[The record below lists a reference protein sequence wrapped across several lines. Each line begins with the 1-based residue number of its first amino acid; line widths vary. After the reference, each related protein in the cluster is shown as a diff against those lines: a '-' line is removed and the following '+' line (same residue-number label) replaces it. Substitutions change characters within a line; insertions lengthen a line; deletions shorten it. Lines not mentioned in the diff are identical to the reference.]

1 MRILLL
7 LLVIFS
13 SPVMGCELPFPN
25 LGKVWCLVPSAND
38 SQTGVYRVSGKDLQV
53 RLSDRLVVRANGFT
67 RESLQALDSRI
78 EAVSELYLM
87 DDAVYYSVNVGIKD
101 RLPGVIRS
109 LSKVQGISLVQPDIL
124 QLREKHVTDVPALTP
139 PAYLTQL
146 GIPELWPATPQGRG
160 VRVAV
165 IDDGF
170 DLEHE
175 ELTHTQVIFSYDTT
189 SRSQDVSPGGGDDSH
204 GTRVAGTIF
213 AAHNGVG
220 IDGIAPQAN
229 LIAIRQP
236 DTWTSHT
243 ILSFYL
249 SKLSQADI
257 VNASW
262 RSQWLLEPVA
272 DIVEDL
278 AQNGRRGKGSA
289 VVFSA
294 GNSGM
299 ELTGDDS
306 ESQLQAAV
314 VIGAD
319 NGQGQRTRFSNYG
332 QSVDAY
338 VYGKAA
344 PAVVPGG
351 YGRFSGTSLSAAVVS
366 GYFALLLSQDPSLT
380 LHQLVARLQQRL
392 SLYQSSLQGPES

>member
-1 MRILLL
+1 MRSLLL
-7 LLVIFS
+7 LLVMFS
-13 SPVMGCELPFPN
+13 APVMGCELPFPN
-25 LGKVWCLVPSAND
+25 LGKAWCLVPAAND
-38 SQTGVYRVSGKDLQV
+38 SQAGVYRVSGKDLLV
-53 RLSDRLVVRANGFT
+53 RLSDRLIVRANGFT

-87 DDAVYYSVNVGIKD
+87 DAAAYYSVSVGIRD
-101 RLPGVIRS
+101 RLPVVIRS
-109 LSKVQGISLVQPDIL
+109 LSEVQGISLVQPDIL
-124 QLREKHVTDVPALTP
+124 QLREKHAADVPVPTHP
-139 PAYLTQL
+139 IYLTQL

-175 ELTHTQVIFSYDTT
+175 ELTHTRVIFSYDTA
-189 SRSQDVSPGGGDDSH
+189 SRSQDVSPGGEDDSH

-220 IDGIAPQAN
+220 IDGIAP
-229 LIAIRQP
+229 LSSMIAIRQP

-272 DIVEDL
+272 DIVADL

-299 ELTGDDS
+299 ELTGVDS

-392 SLYQSSLQGPES
+392 SQYQSSLQGPES

>member
-1 MRILLL
+1 MRSLLL

-25 LGKVWCLVPSAND
+25 LGKVWCLVPAAND

-53 RLSDRLVVRANGFT
+53 RVSDRLIVRANGFT

-87 DDAVYYSVNVGIKD
+87 DDAVYYSVNVGVAD
-101 RLPGVIRS
+101 RLPAVIRS
-109 LSKVQGISLVQPDIL
+109 LSEVQGVSLVQPDIL
-124 QLREKHVTDVPALTP
+124 QLREKHAAEALAETTP
-139 PAYLTQL
+139 IYFTQL
-146 GIPELWPATPQGRG
+146 GIPELWPATQGRG

-170 DLEHE
+170 DLDHE
-175 ELTHTQVIFSYDTT
+175 ELRHTQVIFSYDTA
-189 SRSQDVSPGGGDDSH
+189 SRSQDVSPGGEDDSH
-204 GTRVAGTIF
+204 GTRVAGAIF

-220 IDGIAPQAN
+220 IDGIAPQAS

-262 RSQWLLEPVA
+262 RSQWLLEPMA
-272 DIVEDL
+272 DIVADL

-299 ELTGDDS
+299 NLAEDDS

-319 NGQGQRTRFSNYG
+319 NGKGQRTRFSNYG
-332 QSVDAY
+332 QTVDAY
-338 VYGKAA
+338 LYGNAA

-351 YGRFSGTSLSAAVVS
+351 YGRFSGTSLSAAVAS

-392 SLYQSSLQGPES
+392 SQHQSSLLEPES

>member
-1 MRILLL
+1 MRSLLL
-7 LLVIFS
+7 LLVMFS
-13 SPVMGCELPFPN
+13 APVMGCELPFPN
-25 LGKVWCLVPSAND
+25 LGKAWCLVPAAND
-38 SQTGVYRVSGKDLQV
+38 SQAGVYRVSGKDLLV
-53 RLSDRLVVRANGFT
+53 RLSDRLIVRANGFT

-87 DDAVYYSVNVGIKD
+87 DAAAYYSVSVGIRD
-101 RLPGVIRS
+101 RLPVVIRS
-109 LSKVQGISLVQPDIL
+109 LSEVQGISLVQPDIL
-124 QLREKHVTDVPALTP
+124 QLREKHAADVSTP
-139 PAYLTQL
+139 THPIYLTQL

-175 ELTHTQVIFSYDTT
+175 ELTHTQVIFSYDTA
-189 SRSQDVSPGGGDDSH
+189 SRSQDVSPGGEGDSH
-204 GTRVAGTIF
+204 GTKVAGTVF

-220 IDGIAPQAN
+220 IDGIAPQAS

-236 DTWTSHT
+236 DTWTSDT
-243 ILSFYL
+243 LLSFYL

-262 RSQWLLEPVA
+262 RSEWLLEPVA
-272 DIVEDL
+272 DIVADL

-294 GNSGM
+294 GNNGM
-299 ELTGDDS
+299 ELTGEDS
-306 ESQLQAAV
+306 EAQLQAAV
-314 VIGAD
+314 VIGAA

-351 YGRFSGTSLSAAVVS
+351 YGRFSGTSLSAAVAS

-392 SLYQSSLQGPES
+392 SLYQSSLQVPES

>member
-1 MRILLL
+1 MRSLLL

-13 SPVMGCELPFPN
+13 SPVVGCELPFPN
-25 LGKVWCLVPSAND
+25 LGKVWCLVPAAND

-53 RLSDRLVVRANGFT
+53 RLSDRLIVRADGFT

-109 LSKVQGISLVQPDIL
+109 LSKVQGIGLVQPDIL
-124 QLREKHVTDVPALTP
+124 QLRKKHATDIPAPTP
-139 PAYLTQL
+139 PKYLSQL
-146 GIPELWPATPQGRG
+146 DIPELWSGTPQGRG

-175 ELTHTQVIFSYDTT
+175 EFKHLEVVFSYDTA
-189 SRSQDVSPGGGDDSH
+189 SRSQDVSPRGEGDSH
-204 GTRVAGTIF
+204 GTKVTGTIF

-220 IDGIAPQAN
+220 IDGIAPQAG

-272 DIVEDL
+272 DIVGDL

-314 VIGAD
+314 VIGSD
-319 NGQGQRTRFSNYG
+319 DGQGQRTGFSNYG

-338 VYGKAA
+338 VYGKAS

-351 YGRFSGTSLSAAVVS
+351 YGRFSGTSLSAAVAS

-392 SLYQSSLQGPES
+392 SQYHSSLQGPQS

>member
-1 MRILLL
+1 MRSLLL
-7 LLVIFS
+7 LLVMFS
-13 SPVMGCELPFPN
+13 APVMGCELPFPN
-25 LGKVWCLVPSAND
+25 LGKAWCLVPAAND
-38 SQTGVYRVSGKDLQV
+38 SQAGVYRVSGKDLLV
-53 RLSDRLVVRANGFT
+53 RLSDRLIVRANGFT

-87 DDAVYYSVNVGIKD
+87 DDAAYYSVSVGIRD
-101 RLPGVIRS
+101 RLPVVIRS
-109 LSKVQGISLVQPDIL
+109 LSEVQGISLVQPDIL
-124 QLREKHVTDVPALTP
+124 QLREKHAADVSTPTP
-139 PAYLTQL
+139 PTYLTQL

-175 ELTHTQVIFSYDTT
+175 ELTHTQVIFSYDTA
-189 SRSQDVSPGGGDDSH
+189 SRSQDVSPGGEDDSH
-204 GTRVAGTIF
+204 GTRVAGAIF

-220 IDGIAPQAN
+220 IDGIAPQAS

-236 DTWTSHT
+236 DTWTSDT
-243 ILSFYL
+243 LLSFYL

-262 RSQWLLEPVA
+262 RSEWLLEPVA
-272 DIVEDL
+272 DIVADL

-294 GNSGM
+294 GNNGM
-299 ELTGDDS
+299 ELTGEDS
-306 ESQLQAAV
+306 EAQLQAAV
-314 VIGAD
+314 VIGAA

-351 YGRFSGTSLSAAVVS
+351 YGRFSGTSLSAAVAS

>member
-1 MRILLL
+1 MRSLLL

-13 SPVMGCELPFPN
+13 APAMGCELPFPN
-25 LGKVWCLVPSAND
+25 LGKVWCLVPAAND
-38 SQTGVYRVSGKDLQV
+38 SQAGVYRVSGKDLQV
-53 RLSDRLVVRANGFT
+53 RLSDRLIVRANGFT

-78 EAVSELYLM
+78 EAVSQLYLM
-87 DDAVYYSVNVGIKD
+87 DDAVYYSVNVGVAD
-101 RLPGVIRS
+101 RLPAVIRS
-109 LSKVQGISLVQPDIL
+109 LSEVQGISLVQPDIL
-124 QLREKHVTDVPALTP
+124 QLRKKHAAEVPVQTP
-139 PAYLTQL
+139 PTYLTQL
-146 GIPELWPATPQGRG
+146 GIPELWPDTQGRG

-170 DLEHE
+170 DLEHGE
-175 ELTHTQVIFSYDTT
+175 FKHLEVVFSYDTA
-189 SRSQDVSPGGGDDSH
+189 SRSQDVSPRGEGDSH
-204 GTRVAGTIF
+204 GTKVAGTVF

-220 IDGIAPQAN
+220 IDGIAPQAS

-236 DTWTSHT
+236 DTWTSDT
-243 ILSFYL
+243 LLSFYL

-262 RSQWLLEPVA
+262 RSEWLLEPVA
-272 DIVEDL
+272 DIVADL

-299 ELTGDDS
+299 ELTGEDS
-306 ESQLQAAV
+306 EAQLQAAV
-314 VIGAD
+314 VIGAA

-332 QSVDAY
+332 QSVDLY
-338 VYGKAA
+338 VYGKAS

-351 YGRFSGTSLSAAVVS
+351 YGRFSGTSLSAAVAS

-380 LHQLVARLQQRL
+380 LYQLVARLQQRL
-392 SLYQSSLQGPES
+392 SLYQSSLLEPES

>member
-1 MRILLL
+1 
-7 LLVIFS
+7 
-13 SPVMGCELPFPN
+13 MGCELPFPN
-25 LGKVWCLVPSAND
+25 LGKVWCLVPAAND
-38 SQTGVYRVSGKDLQV
+38 SQAGVYRVSGKDLQV
-53 RLSDRLVVRANGFT
+53 RLSDRLIVRTNGFT
-67 RESLQALDSRI
+67 RKSLQALDSRI
-78 EAVSELYLM
+78 ETVSELYLM
-87 DDAVYYSVNVGIKD
+87 EEAVYYSVNVGVAD
-101 RLPGVIRS
+101 RLPAVIRS
-109 LSKVQGISLVQPDIL
+109 LSEVQGISLVQPDIL
-124 QLREKHVTDVPALTP
+124 QLRKKHAAEVPVQTP
-139 PAYLTQL
+139 PTYLTQL
-146 GIPELWPATPQGRG
+146 GIPELWPDTQGRG

-175 ELTHTQVIFSYDTT
+175 EFKHLEVVFSYDTA
-189 SRSQDVSPGGGDDSH
+189 SRSQDVSPRGEGDSH
-204 GTRVAGTIF
+204 GTKVAGTVF

-220 IDGIAPQAN
+220 IDGIAPQAS

-236 DTWTSHT
+236 DTWTSDT
-243 ILSFYL
+243 LLSFYL

-272 DIVEDL
+272 DIVADL

-299 ELTGDDS
+299 ELTGEDS
-306 ESQLQAAV
+306 EAQLQAAV
-314 VIGAD
+314 VIGAA

-332 QSVDAY
+332 QSVDLY
-338 VYGKAA
+338 VYGKAS

-351 YGRFSGTSLSAAVVS
+351 YGRFSGTSLSAAVAS
-366 GYFALLLSQDPSLT
+366 GYFALLLSQAPSLT
-380 LHQLVARLQQRL
+380 LHQLVALLQQRL
-392 SLYQSSLQGPES
+392 SLYQSSLLEPES

>member
-1 MRILLL
+1 MRSLLL

-13 SPVMGCELPFPN
+13 SPVLGCELPFPN
-25 LGKVWCLVPSAND
+25 LGKVWCLVPASND
-38 SQTGVYRVSGKDLQV
+38 SQEGMYRVSGKDLQV
-53 RLSDRLVVRANGFT
+53 RLSDRLIVRANGFS

-78 EAVSELYLM
+78 EGVSELYLM
-87 DDAVYYSVNVGIKD
+87 DDAVYYSVNVGIRD
-101 RLPGVIRS
+101 RLPAVIRS
-109 LSKVQGISLVQPDIL
+109 LSGESGISLVQPDIL
-124 QLREKHVTDVPALTP
+124 QLRKKHATDVLASTP
-139 PAYLTQL
+139 SNYMTQL
-146 GIPELWPATPQGRG
+146 GIPELWSATPQGQG

-170 DLEHE
+170 DLEHD
-175 ELTHTQVIFSYDTT
+175 ELTHTQVIFSYDTA
-189 SRSQDVSPGGGDDSH
+189 SRSQDVSPRGASDAH
-204 GTRVAGTIF
+204 GTRVAGTVF

-220 IDGIAPQAN
+220 IDGIAPQAS

-272 DIVEDL
+272 DIVADL

-366 GYFALLLSQDPSLT
+366 GYFALLLSKDPSLT
-380 LHQLVARLQQRL
+380 LSQLVARLQQRL
-392 SLYQSSLQGPES
+392 SLYQSSLHGPES

>member
-1 MRILLL
+1 
-7 LLVIFS
+7 
-13 SPVMGCELPFPN
+13 MGCELPFPN
-25 LGKVWCLVPSAND
+25 FGKVWCLVPAAND
-38 SQTGVYRVSGKDLQV
+38 YPPGVYRVSGKDLQV
-53 RLSDRLVVRANGFT
+53 SLSDRLIVRANGFT

-87 DDAVYYSVNVGIKD
+87 DDAVYYSINVGVTD
-101 RLPGVIRS
+101 RLPAVMRS
-109 LSKVQGISLVQPDIL
+109 LSKVQGVSLVQPDIL
-124 QLREKHVTDVPALTP
+124 QLRAKHAADVPVSTP
-139 PAYLTQL
+139 STYLSQL

-170 DLEHE
+170 DLNHE
-175 ELTHTQVIFSYDTT
+175 ELQHTRVIFSYDTA
-189 SRSQDVSPGGGDDSH
+189 SRSQDVSPGGEDDSH

-220 IDGIAPQAN
+220 IDGIAPQAS

-262 RSQWLLEPVA
+262 RSQWLLEPMA
-272 DIVEDL
+272 DIVADL

-294 GNSGM
+294 GNSGINLV
-299 ELTGDDS
+299 EDDS

-332 QSVDAY
+332 QTVDAY
-338 VYGKAA
+338 LYGKAA

-351 YGRFSGTSLSAAVVS
+351 YGRFSGTSLSAAVAS

-392 SLYQSSLQGPES
+392 SQHQSSLLEPES

>member
-1 MRILLL
+1 MRSLLL

-13 SPVMGCELPFPN
+13 APAMGCELPYPN
-25 LGKVWCLVPSAND
+25 LGKVWCLVPAAND
-38 SQTGVYRVSGKDLQV
+38 SQAGVYRVSGKDLQV
-53 RLSDRLVVRANGFT
+53 RLSDRLIVRANGFT

-87 DDAVYYSVNVGIKD
+87 DDAVYYSVNVGIID

-109 LSKVQGISLVQPDIL
+109 LSKVQGIGLVQPDIL
-124 QLREKHVTDVPALTP
+124 QLRKKHAAEVPVQTP
-139 PAYLTQL
+139 PTYLTQL
-146 GIPELWPATPQGRG
+146 RIPELWPDTLGRG

-175 ELTHTQVIFSYDTT
+175 EFKHLEVVFSYDTA
-189 SRSQDVSPGGGDDSH
+189 SRSQDVSPRGEGDSH
-204 GTRVAGTIF
+204 GTKVAGTVF

-220 IDGIAPQAN
+220 IDGIAPQAS

-272 DIVEDL
+272 DIVADL
-278 AQNGRRGKGSA
+278 AKNGRRGKGSA

-306 ESQLQAAV
+306 EAQLQAAV
-314 VIGAD
+314 VIGAA

-332 QSVDAY
+332 QSVDLY
-338 VYGKAA
+338 VYGKAS

-351 YGRFSGTSLSAAVVS
+351 YGRFSGTSLSAAVAS

-392 SLYQSSLQGPES
+392 SQYQSSLQGPES

>member
-1 MRILLL
+1 MRSLLL
-7 LLVIFS
+7 LLVMFS
-13 SPVMGCELPFPN
+13 APVMGCELPFPN
-25 LGKVWCLVPSAND
+25 LGKAWCLAPAAND
-38 SQTGVYRVSGKDLQV
+38 SQAGVYRVSGKDLLV
-53 RLSDRLVVRANGFT
+53 RLSDRLIVRANGFT

-87 DDAVYYSVNVGIKD
+87 DAAAYYSVSVGIRD
-101 RLPGVIRS
+101 RLPVVIRS
-109 LSKVQGISLVQPDIL
+109 LSEVQGISLVQPDIL
-124 QLREKHVTDVPALTP
+124 QLREKHAADVSTPTP
-139 PAYLTQL
+139 PTYLTQL

-175 ELTHTQVIFSYDTT
+175 ELTHTQVIFSYDTA
-189 SRSQDVSPGGGDDSH
+189 SRSQDVSPGGEGDSH
-204 GTRVAGTIF
+204 GTKVAGTVF

-220 IDGIAPQAN
+220 IDGIAPQAS

-236 DTWTSHT
+236 DTWTSDT
-243 ILSFYL
+243 LLSFYL

-262 RSQWLLEPVA
+262 RSEWLLEPVA
-272 DIVEDL
+272 DIVADL

-294 GNSGM
+294 GNNGM
-299 ELTGDDS
+299 ELTGEDS
-306 ESQLQAAV
+306 EAQLQAAV
-314 VIGAD
+314 VIGAA

-351 YGRFSGTSLSAAVVS
+351 YGRFSGTSLSAAVAS